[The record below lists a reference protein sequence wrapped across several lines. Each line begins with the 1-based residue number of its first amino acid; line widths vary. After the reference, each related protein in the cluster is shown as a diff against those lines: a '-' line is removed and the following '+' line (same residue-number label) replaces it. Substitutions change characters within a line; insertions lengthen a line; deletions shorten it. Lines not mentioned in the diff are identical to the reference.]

1 MGNVRSA
8 ARLAA
13 VAAAGALV
21 LAACGGGDDNNGG
34 NGTGT
39 GAPAFNISTT
49 TIVNPNTKPGGTLKL
64 GATSDCDSWD
74 PARAY
79 YGYCWNLQRLYARD
93 LMGFAPDPKKAA
105 TVVPDLATAAGD
117 TSDFKNWTYTLRDGV
132 KYDDGTAIT
141 SKDIK
146 YALERNFALDVISGG
161 PNQYFLPLLDDGA
174 AKTGTPTYQGPYKD
188 KTGEPMVN
196 GKPAMETPNDKTI
209 VFHLTRPYA
218 DFDYLMA
225 MGPSSP
231 IPQAKD
237 DGDSYTQHPV
247 SSGPFKITQYDPD
260 TGITFERNTNW
271 DQATDQIRKP
281 LVDKAEITYISNSD
295 DLDQRLK
302 TGTLDARVD
311 TTVNPTFQNEAL
323 ADPNLK
329 KYTDNPIDGSLDY
342 VSVFPQVKPLDNVH
356 CRLAV
361 FYAANK
367 KSWLL
372 AAGGAARGQSM
383 GSLTPAG
390 LPGSDPKANMY
401 PNGADFTGD
410 LAKAKEELAACGQP
424 NGFSTN
430 MAYRTNSTHPQRA
443 AAFQEALAR
452 VGIKVTLKGSEP
464 DTYFSQ
470 FIGITSSVVK
480 NKFGLA
486 DSGWGADY
494 PTTNG
499 FWFALA
505 HGKANNPSGSDSNYV
520 DLNDPKV
527 NGSLDK
533 ALTAKPDQWN
543 QIGRQLDDQL
553 MTDAVFVPMFWGKS
567 VYYRNQRL
575 TNVYSTNFFGLYDW
589 VNIGTTDGA

>member
-1 MGNVRSA
+1 MWDVRSA
-8 ARLAA
+8 AKLAA

-21 LAACGGGDDNNGG
+21 LAACGGGGGGDDKSGDNTSG
-34 NGTGT
+34 
-39 GAPAFNISTT
+39 FNLSTS
-49 TIVNPNTKPGGTLKL
+49 TIVNPSDKTGGTLKL

-79 YGYCWNLQRLYARD
+79 YGYCWNLQRLYARG
-93 LMGFAPDPKKAA
+93 LMGFAPDPKDA
-105 TVVPDLATAAGD
+105 TKVVPDLATKAGD

-132 KYDDGTAIT
+132 KYEDGSPIT

-174 AKTGTPTYQGPYKD
+174 AKTGTATYKGPYAD

-196 GKPAMETPNDKTI
+196 GKPAMETPDDKTI

-225 MGPSSP
+225 MGPSTP

-237 DGDSYTQHPV
+237 DGENYTQHPV
-247 SSGPFKITQYDPD
+247 SSGPFKITQYNKD

-271 DQATDQIRKP
+271 DQASDDIRKP
-281 LVDKAEITYISNSD
+281 KVDKVEITYITNSD

-302 TGTLDARVD
+302 AGTLDARAD

-323 ADPNLK
+323 SDPNLK

-342 VSVFPQVKPLDNVH
+342 VSVYPQVKPFDNIH
-356 CRLAV
+356 CRMAV

-372 AAGGAARGQSM
+372 AAGGGARGNVM
-383 GSLTPAG
+383 GNLTPAG

-430 MAYRTNSTHPQRA
+430 MAYRTNSTHPGRA
-443 AAFQEALAR
+443 AALQEALAR

-480 NKFGLA
+480 NKFGLS
-486 DSGWGADY
+486 DTGWGADY
-494 PTTNG
+494 PTING

-505 HGKANNPSGSDSNYV
+505 DGKANNPTGSDSNYV

-527 NGSLDK
+527 NGFLDQ
-533 ALTAKPDQWN
+533 ALTAKSDEWD

-553 MTDAVFVPMFWGKS
+553 MKDAVFVPMFWGKS
-567 VYYRNQRL
+567 VYYRNPRL

-589 VNIGTTDGA
+589 VNVGTTDGA